1 MTSTR
6 RSGVQQETSDAAS
19 AVVAAGLR
27 REQVVAAGAI
37 VVIVLCLYASSR
49 YSYILFHGLIELT
62 SIAIGFTLFI
72 ITWNS
77 RTFLPSTTFK
87 VLGIGYAF
95 IAAIDLLHTLAYKG
109 MNVFSGYGANLPTQL
124 WIAARYL
131 QAATLCAAPLLLR
144 RHVNEYVLAGI
155 YAAGVALLVA
165 LIYAGL
171 FPDCFVEGNGLTPF
185 KVGSEYLIV
194 AMLGGALALFHTVRA
209 AFNPRVYA
217 LLVASI
223 VCTALSELSFT
234 AYLSVYGFANML
246 GHLLKL
252 AAFYL
257 IYRALLVTG
266 FKEPYQLI
274 FRELKEAYDRLGE
287 VNVSLELEIEERRA
301 AEDEL
306 REARNELEQRVAERT
321 AALQNANERLRQE
334 LADRRQ
340 VAAALQDSEA
350 RFRRLAENAPDV
362 IYRMS
367 LPDGAYEY
375 ISPAARELFGYAPE
389 EFYASPHLLRTV
401 IHPEWQGY
409 FAEQWEQLLQGTM
422 PPTYEYKI
430 VHRSG
435 EDRWMHQR
443 NILVR
448 DDSGASV
455 AIEGIV
461 TDITDRKILEEEL
474 CILNE
479 ELEQR
484 VRERTAELEQKNAE
498 LEKMN
503 RLFVGRELR
512 MVELKQR
519 IRALEAARESAGAPS

>member
-1 MTSTR
+1 MTSNR
-6 RSGVQQETSDAAS
+6 SSGVLQEAIDAES
-19 AVVAAGLR
+19 EISPAGQR
-27 REQVVAAGAI
+27 RGQVISCGAI
-37 VVIVLCLYASSR
+37 AAIALCLYASSR
-49 YSYILFHGLIELT
+49 YNYLLFHGLVELA

-72 ITWNS
+72 ITWNV
-77 RTFLPSTTFK
+77 RHFLAINTLK
-87 VLGIGYAF
+87 ILGIGYAF
-95 IAAIDLLHTLAYKG
+95 IAGIDLLHTLAYKG
-109 MNVFSGYGANLPTQL
+109 MNVFPGSGANLPTQL

-144 RHVNEYVLAGI
+144 RKIDEHFLVGL
-155 YAAGVALLVA
+155 YAAVVALLVA
-165 LIYAGL
+165 LVFTGL
-171 FPDCFVEGNGLTPF
+171 FPDCFIDGKGLTPF
-185 KVGSEYLIV
+185 KIGSEYLII
-194 AMLGGALALFHTVRA
+194 AMLGGALALFHRSRTV
-209 AFNPRVYA
+209 FNPRVYA

-266 FKEPYQLI
+266 FTEPYQLI

-287 VNVSLELEIEERRA
+287 VNVSLELEIEERRT

-306 REARNELEQRVAERT
+306 RETRNDLEHRVAERT
-321 AALQNANERLRQE
+321 VDLRSTNERLQQELAERRQVEAALQE
-334 LADRRQ
+334 
-340 VAAALQDSEA
+340 SEA
-350 RFRRLAENAPDV
+350 RFRRLAENARDV

-367 LPDGAYEY
+367 LPAGTYEY
-375 ISPAARELFGYAPE
+375 ISPAAREIFGYAPE
-389 EFYASPHLLRTV
+389 EFYASPHLFRSV
-401 IHPEWQGY
+401 IHPQWHDY
-409 FAEQWEQLLQGTM
+409 FAEQWEQLLQGEM

-430 VHRSG
+430 VHKSG
-435 EDRWMHQR
+435 EERWLNQR

-448 DDSGASV
+448 DDTGRIV

-461 TDITDRKILEEEL
+461 TDITDRKIPEEEL
-474 CILNE
+474 CKLNE

-519 IRALEAARESAGAPS
+519 IRALEAAHDIPGEKS

>member
-1 MTSTR
+1 MQHEAP
-6 RSGVQQETSDAAS
+6 G
-19 AVVAAGLR
+19 AAGDLSPAGR
-27 REQVVAAGAI
+27 RRAQFLASVACVTVVLG
-37 VVIVLCLYASSR
+37 LYASSR
-49 YSYILFHGLIELT
+49 YSYLLFHGLVELA

-72 ITWNS
+72 ITWNG
-77 RTFLPSTTFK
+77 RHFLNNDTLK

-95 IAAIDLLHTLAYKG
+95 IAGIDLLHTLAYKG
-109 MNVFSGYGANLPTQL
+109 MTVFTGYDANLPTQL

-131 QAATLCAAPLLLR
+131 QAVTLCVAPLFMR
-144 RHVNEYVLAGI
+144 RKIGAYFLAGI
-155 YAAGVALLVA
+155 AAALVTMLVA
-165 LIYAGL
+165 LVYAGI
-171 FPDCFVEGNGLTPF
+171 FPDCFVEGEGLTPF
-185 KVGSEYLIV
+185 KIGSEYLII
-194 AMLGGALALFHTVRA
+194 ALLGIALLLFHRERS
-209 AFNPRVYA
+209 AFPPRIYA
-217 LLVASI
+217 LIVASI

-287 VNVSLELEIEERRA
+287 ANVSLELEIEERRN

-306 REARNELEQRVAERT
+306 REARNALEQRVAERT
-321 AALQNANERLRQE
+321 AALRSANERLQQE
-334 LADRRQ
+334 LAEREQ
-340 VAAALQDSEA
+340 VEAALQDSEA

-367 LPDGAYEY
+367 LPDGTYEY
-375 ISPAARELFGYAPE
+375 ISPAVRELFGYAPE
-389 EFYASPHLLRTV
+389 EFYASNRLIRHV
-401 IHPEWQGY
+401 IHPQWRDY
-409 FAEQWEQLLQGTM
+409 FAEQWEQLLQGAM

-435 EDRWMHQR
+435 EERWLNQR

-448 DDSGASV
+448 DDSGAIV

-461 TDITDRKILEEEL
+461 TDITERKILEEEL
-474 CILNE
+474 CRLNE

-484 VRERTAELEQKNAE
+484 VRERTAELEEMNRE
-498 LEKMN
+498 LERLN

-519 IRALEAARESAGAPS
+519 LHALETADGIGGEKP